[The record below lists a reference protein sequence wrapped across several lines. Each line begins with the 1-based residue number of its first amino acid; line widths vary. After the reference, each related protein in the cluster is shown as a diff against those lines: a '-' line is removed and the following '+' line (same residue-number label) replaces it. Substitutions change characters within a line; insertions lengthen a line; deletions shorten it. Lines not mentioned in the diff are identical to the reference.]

1 MEVVRKAPPRHA
13 SYLRRGPS
21 LPSVDHLLTMC
32 SSSYDRR
39 RCLASGVPTE
49 QASHTPILS
58 FPSVPWSIC
67 LLFFLEEGEFAF
79 MRKMFGLIYSESR
92 FVFKFNLC
100 F

>member
-49 QASHTPILS
+49 QASHSLS
-58 FPSVPWSIC
+58 VISFSSMVN
-67 LLFFLEEGEFAF
+67 LLAIFLRG
-79 MRKMFGLIYSESR
+79 G
-92 FVFKFNLC
+92 
-100 F
+100 